1 VSYSLQ
7 KAILDLHGC
16 KPTWIESIPVKE
28 EFGGETVWEGVVQVF
43 EVDHPKAT
51 RCYAWSHGLD
61 SSKKRRFFVVLH
73 QGAVDSARAAVKAA
87 IVSEFGKTLMNYPAA
102 SSGVSKTT
110 TGKTLRPKGRGIHPD
125 GNKGI

>member
-1 VSYSLQ
+1 MSYSLQ

-61 SSKKRRFFVVLH
+61 SSKERRFFVVLH
-73 QGAVDSARAAVKAA
+73 QGAVDSPWAAVKAA
-87 IVSEFGKTLMNYPAA
+87 IVSEFGKTL
-102 SSGVSKTT
+102 K
-110 TGKTLRPKGRGIHPD
+110 KRK
-125 GNKGI
+125 